1 MPGTC
6 PCSPVQPRSPIS
18 SNQPPAAWTEAPAY
32 QTASQ
37 PPCRGLGTA
46 KVGPPAVPR
55 PSATRGSN
63 GRLDSRAQSVRSLTA
78 LWLGQDG
85 VAATGGRWPG
95 FLTVTGMVGVVTAV
109 LAGIGL
115 GCLVAVV
122 LDRASALQVLE
133 DRLHVQGDRDL
144 VADHHAATGQM
155 VLPRHVE
162 VVAVDRGRG
171 READPPQGAAV
182 LLAHPV
188 GRLPLAVVGHV
199 QDHRPGD
206 PPDGQVDAGLG
217 VHVPG
222 ALDDVAGEGDPG
234 MVLDVEEVGAAKVR
248 VACLFAGP
256 DPGGVDLAVEGRLQR
271 TVPVELDRAVDVLE
285 EAAHPGDHHV
295 PRAELRLGVA
305 GLENPA
311 AHRWILSSGP
321 TGCHPPHTLAR

>member
-85 VAATGGRWPG
+85 VAATGQ
-95 FLTVTGMVGVVTAV
+95 
-109 LAGIGL
+109 I
-115 GCLVAVV
+115 
-122 LDRASALQVLE
+122 
-133 DRLHVQGDRDL
+133 
-144 VADHHAATGQM
+144 

-256 DPGGVDLAVEGRLQR
+256 DPGGVDL
-271 TVPVELDRAVDVLE
+271 
-285 EAAHPGDHHV
+285 
-295 PRAELRLGVA
+295 
-305 GLENPA
+305 
-311 AHRWILSSGP
+311 
-321 TGCHPPHTLAR
+321 

>member
-122 LDRASALQVLE
+122 LDRASALQVLLE

-188 GRLPLAVVGHV
+188 GRLPLPDVALRADDPVLQPEGRPVAGGAPDRVQHRHPVVAMDAGDEVV
-199 QDHRPGD
+199 QRGGRRLRGEPAD
-206 PPDGQVDAGLG
+206 PPQLG
-217 VHVPG
+217 GPADLVG
-222 ALDDVAGEGDPG
+222 GDLP
-234 MVLDVEEVGAAKVR
+234 L
-248 VACLFAGP
+248 
-256 DPGGVDLAVEGRLQR
+256 
-271 TVPVELDRAVDVLE
+271 
-285 EAAHPGDHHV
+285 EAAEARD
-295 PRAELRLGVA
+295 RLRLGELLLA
-305 GLENPA
+305 LPQYAPSLPLGRL
-311 AHRWILSSGP
+311 RGKSGRS
-321 TGCHPPHTLAR
+321 ARRESRAPCTP

>member
-115 GCLVAVV
+115 GCL
-122 LDRASALQVLE
+122 
-133 DRLHVQGDRDL
+133 
-144 VADHHAATGQM
+144 
-155 VLPRHVE
+155 
-162 VVAVDRGRG
+162 
-171 READPPQGAAV
+171 
-182 LLAHPV
+182 
-188 GRLPLAVVGHV
+188 AVVGHV

-234 MVLDVEEVGAAKVR
+234 MVLDVEEVGAAEVR

>member
-1 MPGTC
+1 MRS
-6 PCSPVQPRSPIS
+6 CSSRRVMQPVCAPSLRASNRWDPPLVTIAYNCRRSG
-18 SNQPPAAWTEAPAY
+18 
-32 QTASQ
+32 
-37 PPCRGLGTA
+37 CGCGGLRG
-46 KVGPPAVPR
+46 R
-55 PSATRGSN
+55 
-63 GRLDSRAQSVRSLTA
+63 
-78 LWLGQDG
+78 
-85 VAATGGRWPG
+85 RWHL
-95 FLTVTGMVGVVTAV
+95 FLTIAGMVGVVTAV

-122 LDRASALQVLE
+122 LDRASALQVLLE
-133 DRLHVQGDRDL
+133 DRLHVQRDRDL
-144 VADHHAATGQM
+144 VADHHTATGQM
-155 VLPRHVE
+155 VLPRHAE

-234 MVLDVEEVGAAKVR
+234 MVLDVEEVGAAEVR

-321 TGCHPPHTLAR
+321 TGCHPPADPRVVTSKSMAGAVRHPAAGGAKWGDLLLTEPW

>member
-122 LDRASALQVLE
+122 LDRASALQVLLE

-144 VADHHAATGQM
+144 VADHHAATGQI
-155 VLPRHVE
+155 VLPLH
-162 VVAVDRGRG
+162 
-171 READPPQGAAV
+171 
-182 LLAHPV
+182 
-188 GRLPLAVVGHV
+188 
-199 QDHRPGD
+199 
-206 PPDGQVDAGLG
+206 
-217 VHVPG
+217 
-222 ALDDVAGEGDPG
+222 
-234 MVLDVEEVGAAKVR
+234 VEEVGAAKVR

-271 TVPVELDRAVDVLE
+271 TAPVELDRAVDVLE